1 MNDDSFFVP
10 SLLGAMFPL
19 PRILFAMARDGI
31 LFRFLSKVSKRQS
44 PVAATM
50 AAGTIAGKLQRRKG
64 HGMDCC
70 VFVCQ
75 LGCGCNVYMSGL
87 AVVVVDACSCS
98 CGGSSDVKVTVVFS
112 LISCF

>member
-1 MNDDSFFVP
+1 
-10 SLLGAMFPL
+10 MFPL

-50 AAGTIAGKLQRRKG
+50 AAGTIAGKIPWRKG

-70 VFVCQ
+70 LFVCQ
-75 LGCGCNVYMSGL
+75 LGCSCSVCMTGL
-87 AVVVVDACSCS
+87 AVVMGDACSIS
-98 CGGSSDVKVTVVFS
+98 CGGNSDVKVTAH
-112 LISCF
+112 